1 MTYIQTCFHAWLL
14 DLLDCFIILII
25 RFLVRR
31 GFLPSILW
39 RPPILP
45 TLPFSNFIQ
54 HHHPHPHSSRAV
66 KPLST
71 LFIIFSLWLN
81 EWLCHICW
89 VILLNNIMDLHMLS
103 LVPSTAKD
111 HVVCFMQQ
119 GVSSLRPNIWRGFLL
134 VLDLKSYEQRN
145 TAQTGANRM
154 TDAYKHIWTPPVLCS
169 QQLSVL
175 DSMNNLLT
183 SKLSF
188 TVQHAKQAQQ
198 HSLRGR

>member
-1 MTYIQTCFHAWLL
+1 MTEGSYP
-14 DLLDCFIILII
+14 
-25 RFLVRR
+25 
-31 GFLPSILW
+31 LPF
-39 RPPILP
+39 PILS
-45 TLPFSNFIQ
+45 TLPFSNFVQ
-54 HHHPHPHSSRAV
+54 RPHPTPSPPRFQKAT
-66 KPLST
+66 P
-71 LFIIFSLWLN
+71 
-81 EWLCHICW
+81 HISC